1 MGLSKKRKASFT
13 LLDSKWARLFKV
25 SLVYNKG
32 NMPKLLTFLALPL
45 LAVVVSVSFVS
56 IVNAQTNSVVLSP
69 EEEARIKASCVSI
82 KSTLNQLHASD
93 ALLRV
98 NRGQIYESM
107 ATNLM
112 DRFNARLASNDLD
125 NKAML
130 TDTSSYRTA
139 LATFRSNYISYEQR
153 VSQALRIDCVAQP
166 SSFYNTLQS
175 ARALRAEVHEDVQR
189 LHQLIDDYRL
199 SVGDFLVNYERLS
212 D

>member
-1 MGLSKKRKASFT
+1 
-13 LLDSKWARLFKV
+13 
-25 SLVYNKG
+25 
-32 NMPKLLTFLALPL
+32 MPKLLKFFVFPL
-45 LAVVVSVSFVS
+45 FAVAASLLLVTVVH
-56 IVNAQTNSVVLSP
+56 AQSTSVVLSP
-69 EEEARIKASCVSI
+69 EEESRIRANCVSI

-112 DRFNARLASNDLD
+112 DRFNARLGSNDLD

-130 TDTSSYRTA
+130 TDTSTYRTA
-139 LATFRSNYISYEQR
+139 LASFRSHYISYEQR
-153 VSQALRIDCVAQP
+153 VSQALRIDCETEP

-175 ARALRAEVHEDVQR
+175 ARALRADVHEDVR
-189 LHQLIDDYRL
+189 NLHQLIDDYRS
-199 SVGDFLVNYERLS
+199 SVGDFLVNYERIS